1 MTCTNKV
8 SYHIARGYS
17 YREVFVPCGRTD
29 PYGGRAV
36 CDECERT
43 RGDQIRAEEE
53 AIAADNWAS
62 RSAGWGDW

>member
-1 MTCTNKV
+1 MSCTNKV
-8 SYHIARGYS
+8 EYHVASGYS
-17 YREVFVPCGRTD
+17 YREVHVKCGYTD

-36 CDECERT
+36 CDDCEAKY
-43 RGDQIRAEEE
+43 GDRIRAEEE